1 VTNLDA
7 VSAWRA
13 SNSSWGVW
21 CTDAGAWSA
30 DFERKYAREVER
42 LGYSSLWIPENPS
55 SKESLVH
62 AGLLLSM
69 TETLSIGTGIT
80 SVWARDAVA
89 AHNGAQALA
98 EAYDGRFVL
107 GLGVSHRVLNAAR
120 GYEYA
125 TPYTTMSEYLSA
137 LSTATYD
144 APQATTA
151 MPVVIG
157 ALRDKMMALGAEK
170 ADGAHTYMVTTEH
183 TAHARSVLGAQP
195 LLIVEQSYVLAD
207 DEVEA
212 RRLARAHLSWYLG
225 QPNYQSSLQ
234 GQGFSESDIA
244 NGGSD
249 HLVDSLVAWGSADEV
264 EARVSAHLAA
274 GADQVLLHPV
284 FGTPDEQIDALRT
297 MATRLSLT
305 PR

>member
-1 VTNLDA
+1 MTNTDA

-13 SNSSWGVW
+13 ANSSWGVW
-21 CTDAGAWSA
+21 CTDAGTWSA
-30 DFERKYAREVER
+30 EFERQYAREVER

-69 TETLSIGTGIT
+69 TEKLVVGTGIT

-107 GLGVSHRVLNAAR
+107 GLGVSHRVLNNAR
-120 GYEYA
+120 GYEYV
-125 TPYTTMSEYLSA
+125 TPYTTMAEYLSA
-137 LSTATYD
+137 LASATYD
-144 APQATTA
+144 APAATTA
-151 MPVVIG
+151 MPVVIA
-157 ALRDKMMALGAEK
+157 ALRDKMMTLAGEK
-170 ADGAHTYMVTTEH
+170 ADGAHTYMVTTDH
-183 TAHARSVLGAQP
+183 TAHARAVLGELP

-207 DEVEA
+207 DEAEA

-234 GQGFSESDIA
+234 AQGFSESDIA

-249 HLVDSLVAWGSADEV
+249 HLVDSLVAWGSVDEV
-264 EARVSAHLAA
+264 EARVSAHLAH

-284 FGTPDEQIDALRT
+284 FGTPDEQLEALRT
-297 MATRLSLT
+297 LAVRLSLT
-305 PR
+305 SP